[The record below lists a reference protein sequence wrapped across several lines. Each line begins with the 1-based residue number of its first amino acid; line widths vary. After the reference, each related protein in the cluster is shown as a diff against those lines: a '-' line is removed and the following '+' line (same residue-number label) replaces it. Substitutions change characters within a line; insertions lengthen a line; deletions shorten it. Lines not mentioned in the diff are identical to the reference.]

1 MTLVK
6 YTRRHPA
13 VSRYDDMN
21 SLFNQLWSRPF
32 FGDLTV
38 RRNWVPAFEI
48 RETKDQVILEA
59 ELPGLSKK
67 DIDVSFQD
75 GVLTVSGERQERE
88 EAENETVHC
97 SEQRYGKF
105 VRSFSLPGEVDK
117 DKVEA
122 KYNDGILS
130 ITLTK
135 VTPEEPET
143 KKIAIK

>member
-13 VSRYDDMN
+13 VSLYDDMN
-21 SLFNQLWSRPF
+21 SLFNQLWYRPF

-38 RRNWVPAFEI
+38 RRKWAPAFEI
-48 RETKDQVILEA
+48 RETKDQVPLEA

-67 DIDVSFQD
+67 AIDVSFQD
-75 GVLTVSGERQERE
+75 GILTVSGERQERE
-88 EAENETVHC
+88 VTENETVHC

-105 VRSFSLPGEVDK
+105 IRSFSLPANVDEE
-117 DKVEA
+117 KVEA
-122 KYNDGILS
+122 KYHNGILN

>member
-13 VSRYDDMN
+13 VSLYDDMN
-21 SLFNQLWSRPF
+21 SLCNQLWSRPF

-38 RRNWVPAFEI
+38 RRNWDPAFEI

-67 DIDVSFQD
+67 DIDVSFKD

-88 EAENETVHC
+88 VTENETVHC

-105 VRSFSLPGEVDK
+105 VRSFSLPGEVDE

-135 VTPEEPET
+135 VVAEEPEK
-143 KKIAIK
+143 KKITIK

>member
-13 VSRYDDMN
+13 VSLYDDMN

-38 RRNWVPAFEI
+38 RRNSAPAFEI
-48 RETKDQVILEA
+48 RETKDEVIFEA

-75 GVLTVSGERQERE
+75 GVLTVSGERQE
-88 EAENETVHC
+88 
-97 SEQRYGKF
+97 
-105 VRSFSLPGEVDK
+105 
-117 DKVEA
+117 
-122 KYNDGILS
+122 
-130 ITLTK
+130 
-135 VTPEEPET
+135 
-143 KKIAIK
+143 